1 MLIAKGLSYAL
12 RKYKEVNHLSMTALA
27 AELGIAVSSLE
38 GYMSGTANPC
48 AETIEMIAKK
58 MNVSIIEMVSGPAPE
73 WEQAET
79 MVRAAKEISGLPADR
94 RERGVELF
102 LQFVALFTGDN

>member
-1 MLIAKGLSYAL
+1 MSIVKNISHAL
-12 RKYKEVNHLSMTALA
+12 RWYKEVNKLTMSELA
-27 AELGIAVSSLE
+27 SELGIAVSSLQS
-38 GYMSGTANPC
+38 YMDGTANPR
-48 AETIEMIAKK
+48 ADTIELLARK
-58 MNVSIIEMVSGPAPE
+58 MHLSVMEMVSGVAPE

-102 LQFVALFTGDN
+102 LQFVALFAGDN

>member
-1 MLIAKGLSYAL
+1 MSITKSMSYAL
-12 RKYKEVNHLSMTALA
+12 RKYKAANHLSMTALA

-38 GYMSGTANPC
+38 GYMNGTANPR
-48 AETIEMIAKK
+48 AETIEMITKK
-58 MNVSIIEMVSGPAPE
+58 MNVSMIEMVSGPAPE
-73 WEQAET
+73 WRRAET

-102 LQFVALFTGDN
+102 LRFVALFAGDS